1 MQCSTIKSQNKKRQ
15 QCFKLQWNVIFR
27 VKTLVRGESYFQGAG
42 YFQNMGD
49 LSLRGAGIFS
59 HIIHFLW
66 GVKCKVY

>member
-1 MQCSTIKSQNKKRQ
+1 MLCMYIENEGNYVTVVRS
-15 QCFKLQWNVIFR
+15 WGGGGEME
-27 VKTLVRGESYFQGAG
+27 VRGEVILPGTG

-59 HIIHFLW
+59 HIIHYLW

>member
-1 MQCSTIKSQNKKRQ
+1 MLCMYIENEGNYVTVVRSWGGGGGGWGW
-15 QCFKLQWNVIFR
+15 KLGGR
-27 VKTLVRGESYFQGAG
+27 SYCQGAG